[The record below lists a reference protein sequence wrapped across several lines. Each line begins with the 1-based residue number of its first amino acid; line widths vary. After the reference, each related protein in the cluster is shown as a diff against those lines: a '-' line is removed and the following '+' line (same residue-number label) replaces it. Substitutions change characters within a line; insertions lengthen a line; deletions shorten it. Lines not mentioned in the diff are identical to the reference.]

1 MANVRTFTDQEVLN
15 AANKLQDEGKQV
27 TANALRRIVGKGR
40 PNVLFDTYTDLVSAG
55 KAQLPTETGNNVVV
69 MESYDLPSEIQE
81 ELSNALNA
89 VKSIVTRCNDIAYN
103 VLDSRLN
110 KAMREAKDARINAE
124 NAIEEAN
131 KNETTAYEEAEAL
144 RIELDECSE
153 VLATTKQTVVELTT
167 KSDQFERDSI
177 SLNQTNTELKRE
189 LSIAQKAVSE
199 EKQKTSQAMG
209 KADQLNIALLETKS
223 SIGEANEQIMTL
235 TTTNAVIES
244 GMKGANERL
253 DVAEKQHEKDVEQIA
268 TLTANN
274 NHLTNEIERLKQT
287 VKDLSAKLNTK
298 LTATAT
304 TPVTK

>member
-81 ELSNALNA
+81 ELGNALNA
-89 VKSIVTRCNDIAYN
+89 VTAIVTRCNDIAYN

-131 KNETTAYEEAEAL
+131 KNETAAYEEAEAL
-144 RIELDECSE
+144 RLELDECQE
-153 VLATTKQTVVELTT
+153 VLATTKQTSVELTA
-167 KSDQFERDSI
+167 KSQQQEREAI
-177 SLNQTNTELKRE
+177 SFKQTNAELRRE
-189 LSIAQKAVSE
+189 LSIAQKAVNE
-199 EKQKTSQAMG
+199 EQQKVAQEQG

-223 SIGEANEQIMTL
+223 SLAEANEQIMTL
-235 TTTNAVIES
+235 TTNHAVLES

-274 NHLTNEIERLKQT
+274 NHKISEIEKLKQT
-287 VKDLSAKLNTK
+287 VEELSAKLNTK
-298 LTATAT
+298 LAAT
-304 TPVTK
+304 TTTK